1 MIEAMIHGQQVSYQD
16 MVEAHAALSAGTS
29 LHQPLN
35 LKQQILT
42 SGLDNDVGLSL
53 IQMLQDSNAGGREAA
68 DDDDNEDVGVRRAE
82 FITSQQRSL
91 LTVLG

>member
-1 MIEAMIHGQQVSYQD
+1 

-29 LHQPLN
+29 LHQPVN

-53 IQMLQDSNAGGREAA
+53 IQMLQDSNAGRGEAV
-68 DDDDNEDVGVRRAE
+68 DDDKYDDEVSAE
-82 FITSQQRSL
+82 SRTL
-91 LTVLG
+91 